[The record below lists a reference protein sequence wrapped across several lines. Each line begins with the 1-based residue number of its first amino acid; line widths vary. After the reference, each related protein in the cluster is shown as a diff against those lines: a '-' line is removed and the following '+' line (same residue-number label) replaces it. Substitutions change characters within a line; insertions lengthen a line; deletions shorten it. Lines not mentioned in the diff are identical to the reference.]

1 MKNTICKFGWLA
13 LCGSAMTLTASPPV
27 IGVAR
32 SWGTFFVNEASV
44 PGSATV
50 FDGTSLKTAD
60 AASTLNLNGG
70 ERVLLASNTMVKIY
84 AGRLQLDR
92 GTAEFGGSTAYR
104 VEARS
109 LRIGGSDAAAR
120 VRVAID
126 RQNRVLVASLG
137 GGAEVRNSRGMLVA
151 RVPAGMAL
159 SLSAASPDAVEISG
173 ILQEENGKFYVTDTT
188 TNVRVQLHGGDVK
201 QLVGKSVHVTGTVES
216 AATEAGDPMVVSVT
230 SATAATAGVGV
241 GAGVG
246 AGVGT
251 GAGAAGAGI
260 AAVSTPMTVF
270 GIGTALAIGG
280 TLGGLY
286 ASGAIGGTSVSR

>member
-1 MKNTICKFGWLA
+1 MKNTICKFAWLA

-32 SWGTFFVNEASV
+32 SWGTFFVNDASV

-50 FDGTSLKTAD
+50 FDGTSLKTVD
-60 AASTLNLNGG
+60 AASTLNLTGG
-70 ERVLLASNTMVKIY
+70 ERVLLASNTAAKIY

-109 LRIGGSDAAAR
+109 LRIGGSDAGAR

-137 GGAEVRNSRGMLVA
+137 GAAEVRNSRGMLVA
-151 RVPAGMAL
+151 RVPTGAAL
-159 SLSAASPDAVEISG
+159 SLSEANPDAVEVTG
-173 ILQEENGKFYVTDTT
+173 VVQEENGKFYVTDTT
-188 TNVRVQLHGGDVK
+188 TNVKVQLRGELQK
-201 QLVGKSVHVTGTVES
+201 FVGKAVHVTGTVES
-216 AATEAGDPMVVSVT
+216 ASTEAGDPMVVSVT
-230 SATAATAGVGV
+230 SATAAGATGV
-241 GAGVG
+241 
-246 AGVGT
+246 
-251 GAGAAGAGI
+251 GAGAAGAAVAGGSI
-260 AAVSTPMTVF
+260 PTMAIVGGGAAIVT
-270 GIGTALAIGG
+270 GG

-286 ASGAIGGTSVSR
+286 ASGMIGSGPNVSR